1 MDYIQPS
8 RTFSIAYVVMDSI
21 FVVLFV
27 ALLFWRKKRLTAI
40 IALLGGILYFIVDF
54 GIFYA
59 ATGSRQ
65 IFYHLSSITDS
76 ADWTEY
82 GAGGVAGILFWM
94 SMSYGIMDFAFIWLW
109 LSKDEHAMEF
119 TTLIVVNWICCPLIS
134 DFINNMQTDYL
145 VIETTRGTMKYHG
158 VMGLIML
165 AGYLALVI
173 YNFVVKDKSK
183 KAPLVRLFV
192 IGFLAQFLWEFLLLV
207 FGIRSVSYSD
217 DTLRVI
223 MTMLQDS
230 LVETNLGMPGFFLI
244 YRLVSK
250 HWHEDGSKVEPVPVE
265 ETNEEPPAIAA

>member
-8 RTFSIAYVVMDSI
+8 RTFSIAYVVFDSI
-21 FVVLFV
+21 FVIVFMVL
-27 ALLFWRKKRLTAI
+27 LLWKKKRVTAI
-40 IALLGGILYFIVDF
+40 FALLGGILYFIVDF

-65 IFYHLSSITDS
+65 IFCHLSSMTDS
-76 ADWTEY
+76 SGWTEY

-109 LSKDEHAMEF
+109 ISKDKHALEYS
-119 TTLIVVNWICCPLIS
+119 TLIVVNWICCPLIS
-134 DFINNMQTDYL
+134 DFVNNMQTDYL

-158 VMGLIML
+158 IMGLIMFV
-165 AGYLALVI
+165 GYLILVV
-173 YNFVVKDKSK
+173 YNLCVREKEKRAPIVK
-183 KAPLVRLFV
+183 LFV

-217 DTLRVI
+217 DTLRVV

-230 LVETNLGMPGFFLI
+230 LVETNLGMPYFFFI
-244 YRLVSK
+244 EKAVSK
-250 HWHEDGSKVEPVPVE
+250 RWKEDGSRTKFGIIEKGAA
-265 ETNEEPPAIAA
+265 EEPTAA

>member
-8 RTFSIAYVVMDSI
+8 RTFSIAYVVIDSI
-21 FVVLFV
+21 FVILFV
-27 ALLFWRKKRLTAI
+27 ALLFWKKKRVTAI
-40 IALLGGILYFIVDF
+40 FALLGGILYFIVDF

-109 LSKDEHAMEF
+109 VSKDKHAMEY
-119 TTLIVVNWICCPLIS
+119 TLLIVVNWICCPLIA
-134 DFINNMQTDYL
+134 DFINNMQVDYL

-165 AGYLALVI
+165 VAYLILVI
-173 YNFVVKDKSK
+173 YNLCVKDQSK
-183 KAPLVRLFV
+183 KAPLVKLFV

-217 DTLRVI
+217 DIWRVM
-223 MTMLQDS
+223 MTMIQDS
-230 LVETNLGMPGFFLI
+230 LVETNLGMPSFFFI
-244 YRLVSK
+244 HMAVSK
-250 HWHEDGSKVEPVPVE
+250 RWNEDGSLTDSHIIERCVERPS
-265 ETNEEPPAIAA
+265 IAA